1 MLQSLE
7 LGDTETI
14 CAEVI
19 GQLYRYIDKTKSKA
33 KHEAGRKAVQ
43 QIETKLREDCE
54 GQAVL
59 KRLRTKLRESASPN
73 FTEQEERVYA
83 ELIDAAAH
91 ASPAGVDELPL
102 ELNSFDDTAAFGM
115 AADMVHTL
123 IMRAPDPQSEEWRGS
138 GDFGSPPLLQLQ
150 PPLPRWSSV
159 TH

>member
-1 MLQSLE
+1 MLQLLE

-33 KHEAGRKAVQ
+33 NHEADRKAVKR
-43 QIETKLREDCE
+43 IETKLQNGE

-59 KRLRTKLRESASPN
+59 KSLQKKLRKSASPD

-91 ASPAGVDELPL
+91 ACRLAWTSCHW
-102 ELNSFDDTAAFGM
+102 N
-115 AADMVHTL
+115 
-123 IMRAPDPQSEEWRGS
+123 
-138 GDFGSPPLLQLQ
+138 
-150 PPLPRWSSV
+150 
-159 TH
+159 